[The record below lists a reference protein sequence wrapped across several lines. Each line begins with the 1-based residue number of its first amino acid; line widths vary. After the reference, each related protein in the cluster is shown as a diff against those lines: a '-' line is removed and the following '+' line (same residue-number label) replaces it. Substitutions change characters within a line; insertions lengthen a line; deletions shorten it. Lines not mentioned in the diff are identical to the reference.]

1 MLFED
6 RSTGRRA
13 NLVFRPF
20 CPGDGESF
28 RRCIRDFYGDG
39 YPYREYLE
47 EDFLLEQCAS
57 GKMMVLC
64 GVAEEGQIVSTSA
77 ARLDDDFQG
86 SALLMLRV
94 VKGAYRGMG
103 VGRAQ
108 EERLF
113 ALVERREGLSSI
125 YADVMTHDSVSQG
138 SLARRGFVHCGIRLM
153 LYRNA
158 VMVSRLALAEDGK
171 MSQAVMCRRGD
182 VEDVGTLYC
191 HSEHAEEVCRI
202 YRKLGVSCG
211 IEAGEV
217 LPVRDRTVMSWK
229 EEPLH
234 HSGICRIRRVGRD
247 FSSILEQGMVERCCQ
262 EDGTVLCYLNI
273 KDEAAVY
280 AYRILHQMGFFFTGL
295 KPLQTRE
302 EYMLLAYIGKQ
313 KIRYEDIHLCG
324 EGEELLSYIRVHRGD
339 GSRLLPSW
347 QGNGMQAKSF
357 HMEGIRKGEK
367 RIEDN

>member
-6 RSTGRRA
+6 RGTGRRA
-13 NLVFRPF
+13 DLVFRPF

-28 RRCIRDFYGDG
+28 RRCIQDFYGDG

-57 GKMMVLC
+57 GKMLVLC
-64 GVAEEGQIVSTSA
+64 GVAEEGEIVSTSA
-77 ARLDDDFQG
+77 VRLGNDFQG

-94 VKGAYRGMG
+94 VKEAYRGMG

-113 ALVERREGLSSI
+113 ALAERREGLSSL
-125 YADVMTHDSVSQG
+125 YADVMTHDDVSQG
-138 SLARRGFVHCGIRLM
+138 SLSRRGFVHCGIRLM

-182 VEDVGTLYC
+182 VEDVGALYC

-211 IEAGEV
+211 IEDGEA

-229 EEPLH
+229 KEPLH

-247 FSSILEQGMVERCCQ
+247 FSGILEQERWIIDGNYQRTLELRLQACEAVFLVDYPLEVCLAGASSRIGQKREDFPWIETEFDEEFRQWILDFPQYKLPEIYKLLEQHQ
-262 EDGTVLCYLNI
+262 EGKQIV
-273 KDEAAVY
+273 
-280 AYRILHQMGFFFTGL
+280 ILH
-295 KPLQTRE
+295 
-302 EYMLLAYIGKQ
+302 
-313 KIRYEDIHLCG
+313 
-324 EGEELLSYIRVHRGD
+324 
-339 GSRLLPSW
+339 SRQEADHYFEPPVSA
-347 QGNGMQAKSF
+347 GP
-357 HMEGIRKGEK
+357 EK
-367 RIEDN
+367 ER